1 MIDYMTVVLEA
12 QSVAIKESYMQT
24 IEAYRS
30 RVVILSLAFMVMG
43 ILFAIVSA
51 IHSNFTI
58 QR

>member
-1 MIDYMTVVLEA
+1 MTVVLEA

-51 IHSNFTI
+51 IHANFTI